1 MPHLTTE
8 KTGLLQHVIF
18 PRTYSQEVQEQDQNL
33 VSLTPNH
40 KSFIPMSQQLSYQT
54 ESFFRAETNTLF

>member
-18 PRTYSQEVQEQDQNL
+18 PRIYSQKVQEQDWNS

-40 KSFIPMSQQLSYQT
+40 KSFIPMSQ
-54 ESFFRAETNTLF
+54 